1 VLVIVVKALIAV
13 ENINYL
19 NIFPVFNILTIDV
32 PKNSKKVGACKNDND
47 KLSNFI
53 NLNNHNRFHNRIAI
67 LIVIILNILLKL
79 FAIVLTYYMLK
90 IFHVEKLE

>member
-1 VLVIVVKALIAV
+1 MVKALITV
-13 ENINYL
+13 ENINHL

-53 NLNNHNRFHNRIAI
+53 TL
-67 LIVIILNILLKL
+67 
-79 FAIVLTYYMLK
+79 
-90 IFHVEKLE
+90 EKTLEDMCLDQYNFERSKNAK